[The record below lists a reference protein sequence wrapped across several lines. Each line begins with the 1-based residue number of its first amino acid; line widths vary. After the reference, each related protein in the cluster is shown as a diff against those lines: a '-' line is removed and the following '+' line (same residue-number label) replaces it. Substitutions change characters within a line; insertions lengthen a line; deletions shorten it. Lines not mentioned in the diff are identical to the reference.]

1 MPLPRAQYDTP
12 FERRDVLGVHAQK
25 QEGFSW
31 VGACVPTGRLFPQDF
46 YDFADVAEK
55 CASLSPCHTSKHVCA
70 CIASGPMQPGG
81 AGCPGH
87 CRWQKAGFGK
97 KRGFTAVV
105 LACLLPGF
113 VPSA

>member
-55 CASLSPCHTSKHVCA
+55 CAPPPCLPLPAAGRSAGWLLAACAGPVYRTWDKYQPSPKN
-70 CIASGPMQPGG
+70 
-81 AGCPGH
+81 
-87 CRWQKAGFGK
+87 QKA
-97 KRGFTAVV
+97 A
-105 LACLLPGF
+105 LPGLQCGQ
-113 VPSA
+113 VHAAI